1 MELIEIGQIVNA
13 HGIHGEVKLNPW
25 TDSIGDLLELEVF
38 YFRQGEAL
46 HVRQSRIHKNCV
58 IIRFEEVADRNAA
71 ERMKG
76 TILFTEKTE
85 LPEGR
90 YYIADLLGLD
100 VYEGNKRLGVVRD
113 IFATGANDVYD
124 IKTAEGKSILI
135 PAIDG
140 VLLSIDTDNK
150 RISVRLPEGLL
161 DAEAEV

>member
-1 MELIEIGQIVNA
+1 MELIEIGQIVNT
-13 HGIHGEVKLNPW
+13 HGIRGEVKLNPW
-25 TDSIGDLLELEVF
+25 TDDIGDLLELEVF
-38 YFRQGEAL
+38 YLRQGEAL
-46 HVRQSRIHKNCV
+46 HVQQSRIHKNCV

-76 TILFTEKTE
+76 TVLFTEKTE

-100 VYEGNKRLGVVRD
+100 VYEEDKRLGVVRD

-135 PAIDG
+135 PAISG
-140 VLLSIDTDNK
+140 VILSIDTENK
-150 RISVRLPEGLL
+150 RIDVKLPAGLL